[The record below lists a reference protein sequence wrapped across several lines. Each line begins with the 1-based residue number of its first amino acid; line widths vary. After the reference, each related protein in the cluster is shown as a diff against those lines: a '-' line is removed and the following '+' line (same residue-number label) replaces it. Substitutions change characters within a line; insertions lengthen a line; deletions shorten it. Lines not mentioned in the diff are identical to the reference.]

1 MFTMLTAIP
10 QAGADDG
17 LLIALAVASAATAL
31 AAIGMTVVTKLR
43 HARVNR
49 TMVGIGAGFALALV
63 VGGLIV
69 GGTLTRPPAAA
80 ADGESVGK
88 VPGHGPVEIKV
99 DGFQLP
105 TL

>member
-1 MFTMLTAIP
+1 MFTMLTAVA

-31 AAIGMTVVTKLR
+31 AAIGMTVAAKLR

-49 TMVGIGAGFALALV
+49 TMVGIGAGFTLALV

-69 GGTLTRPPAAA
+69 GGALTRPPAAA

-88 VPGHGPVEIKV
+88 VPGHGPVEIKI